1 MKNQTWER
9 RTKRNKNMA
18 IAFTVLLHLGIIG
31 GLYYSSHPDMFVAAE
46 TTEAIEVAQTDS
58 P

>member
-1 MKNQTWER
+1 MNNKKWER
-9 RTKRNKNMA
+9 RTRKNRTIA

-31 GLYYSSHPDMFVAAE
+31 GVYYMSNPDAFLAK
-46 TTEAIEVAQTDS
+46 EAIETVESAEVKQ